1 MIHSSQS
8 PMSRFRQARE
18 NLIALLDQQA
28 TFLRHDLEARQ
39 YVIPCLRRQIPQYID
54 IVVTIA
60 TTISNQSRNSPYAL
74 LRCNLYGNTM
84 SPTYMYNPCHSVYV
98 TRFKK
103 ERAELRDQL
112 RINAQALRACPQV
125 DEEGLVASRWVS
137 EALRGLV
144 PSVYSLRDAAVDM
157 DVKTRGNPFVLAKP
171 YAFYSYDVPPRCVD
185 IVGCLLHWAD
195 MLVNRDGRR
204 TDSIVVE
211 EIEYLLARMEF

>member
-1 MIHSSQS
+1 M
-8 PMSRFRQARE
+8 
-18 NLIALLDQQA
+18 
-28 TFLRHDLEARQ
+28 
-39 YVIPCLRRQIPQYID
+39 
-54 IVVTIA
+54 
-60 TTISNQSRNSPYAL
+60 
-74 LRCNLYGNTM
+74 
-84 SPTYMYNPCHSVYV
+84 

-103 ERAELRDQL
+103 ERAELRNQL

>member
-54 IVVTIA
+54 ILVTIA

-74 LRCNLYGNTM
+74 LRCNLYGN
-84 SPTYMYNPCHSVYV
+84 V

-103 ERAELRDQL
+103 ERAELRNQL

-144 PSVYSLRDAAVDM
+144 PSVYSLRDAAVEM

-171 YAFYSYDVPPRCVD
+171 YAFYSNDVPPRCVD

-204 TDSIVVE
+204 TDGIVVE
-211 EIEYLLARMEF
+211 AIEYLLARMDF